1 MTKQTAHKRQRLHPE
16 ERKNQILDVAAALI
30 REHGVSALNMDRL
43 GREAG
48 VSKPLVYNY
57 FPNRTDLL
65 KSLLSREVKRY
76 HHDSADIAATTGT
89 LEDLVRATSRKML
102 EYVSEFGTVIQ
113 QLMQEPEV
121 ADVLEE
127 METHY
132 QGQHADYLSKR
143 VLEEY
148 GVDMDVA
155 RAAIEIG
162 LGLSTA
168 GGAYMEKHNADMA
181 FVEDMLTAM
190 IMGSLERSA
199 ARSKAGKIRMPGTTT
214 SAAAE

>member
-1 MTKQTAHKRQRLHPE
+1 MTTDTPAKRRRLQPE
-16 ERKNQILDVAAALI
+16 ERKNQILDVAAAMI

-113 QLMQEPEV
+113 QLMLEPEV

-132 QGQHADYLSKR
+132 QSQHADYLSGR
-143 VLEEY
+143 VQEEY
-148 GVDMDVA
+148 GIDLAVA

-162 LGLSTA
+162 LGMSTA
-168 GGAYMEKHNADMA
+168 GGVYMEKRNADMG

-199 ARSKAGKIRMPGTTT
+199 ARSKAGKIRMPGK
-214 SAAAE
+214 SKAKAAE

>member
-1 MTKQTAHKRQRLHPE
+1 MTNKTAPKRQRLQPE
-16 ERKNQILDVAAALI
+16 ERKNQILDVAATLI

-65 KSLLSREVKRY
+65 KSLLLREVRRY
-76 HHDSADIAATTGT
+76 HHDSASIAASTGS
-89 LEDLVRATSRKML
+89 LEELVRATSRKML
-102 EYVSEFGTVIQ
+102 EYVSEFGIVIQ
-113 QLMQEPEV
+113 QLMLEPEV
-121 ADVLEE
+121 ADVLEHV
-127 METHY
+127 ETHY
-132 QGQHADYLSKR
+132 ESQHADYLSKR
-143 VLEEY
+143 VQQEY
-148 GVDMDVA
+148 GIDLDVA

-199 ARSKAGKIRMPGTTT
+199 ARSKAGKIRMPGAAKAT
-214 SAAAE
+214 AAE

>member
-1 MTKQTAHKRQRLHPE
+1 MTQKSAPKRQRLQPE

-76 HHDSADIAATTGT
+76 HYDSADIAATTGT

-143 VLEEY
+143 VQEEY

-199 ARSKAGKIRMPGTTT
+199 ARSKAGKIRMPGTAAP
-214 SAAAE
+214 AAAE